1 MGYNL
6 FSRLPEYRHN
16 TLSLEIRRATRAE
29 WRQALLEE
37 REPEWDAVLV
47 FTRNAAGELVSEEN
61 HGGKFEYEYD
71 ALGNL
76 SSTT

>member
-1 MGYNL
+1 M
-6 FSRLPEYRHN
+6 
-16 TLSLEIRRATRAE
+16 
-29 WRQALLEE
+29 
-37 REPEWDAVLV
+37 LV

-76 SSTT
+76 SSTTFPDGREL